1 MEAGQHGAHGHGDGV
16 DLGGVADAEAGQ
28 RAQQGIGIGQPAP
41 FPAQTVLNIVHG
53 PAYVVAVLVPFPEM
67 HGQCDLGKLGAH
79 AQQRGYPHPEHRA
92 GAADG
97 DRPRHTGDIAGA
109 HRGRQRRT
117 HRLKRGQRALARLI
131 VLENTAKCRLHGRA
145 ELAQLHKTGADAQ
158 VQAHAHQQDHGGNA
172 PDKVIDRI
180 VDAFNQCQHE
190 IPLPCEISE
199 SNSTFLICRAAM
211 LNPAQALEI
220 Q

>member
-1 MEAGQHGAHGHGDGV
+1 MARHRETRRQIGAR
-16 DLGGVADAEAGQ
+16 AIDAEQ
-28 RAQQGIGIGQPAP
+28 LEDQP
-41 FPAQTVLNIVHG
+41 
-53 PAYVVAVLVPFPEM
+53 
-67 HGQCDLGKLGAH
+67 
-79 AQQRGYPHPEHRA
+79 
-92 GAADG
+92 
-97 DRPRHTGDIAGA
+97 
-109 HRGRQRRT
+109 
-117 HRLKRGQRALARLI
+117 QRALARLI
-131 VLENTAKCRLHGRA
+131 VLENTAKRRLHGRA